1 MREVC
6 DPYKKQSDC
15 ILSPQL
21 VLIFINDP
29 LFAFENTLSDPS
41 VLPNWCKVKSLFY
54 ADDLVILSQS
64 KTGLHII
71 LPR

>member
-1 MREVC
+1 MGEVC

-15 ILSPQL
+15 ILSPL

-29 LFAFENTLSDPS
+29 LFAFKDTLSDPS
-41 VLPNWCKVKSLFY
+41 VLPNRCKVKSLFY
-54 ADDLVILSQS
+54 ADDLIILWQS
-64 KTGLHII
+64 KTGLHIK

>member
-15 ILSPQL
+15 ILSPL
-21 VLIFINDP
+21 VLIFIKDP

-41 VLPNWCKVKSLFY
+41 VLPNRCKVKFLFY

-64 KTGLHII
+64 KTGLNIK